1 MGDSTALEAT
11 VIETTEGAVLA
22 STSLG
27 DFRIAAA
34 APLGAPIL
42 LSLRPEHLHLGE
54 PRKGLHLGDA
64 EVSGVVFQG
73 SFRRVTAVSLRDPA
87 ILFEAKAPPGPAIAV
102 GMRLVLSC
110 DPENVIVTTR

>member
-1 MGDSTALEAT
+1 MLT
-11 VIETTEGAVLA
+11 

-42 LSLRPEHLHLGE
+42 VAAPGAPPSR
-54 PRKGLHLGDA
+54 RAAQGLHLGDA

-73 SFRRVTAVSLRDPA
+73 SFQRVTAVSLRDPA